1 MVTVTQS
8 GYSKVTARRRTIGC
22 PRAQTPGQGP
32 ELGHCSGVS
41 RWVRYGSSLE
51 RYYGVSLLL
60 PPTMSGPSPSA
71 PFGEKL
77 YEGKAKI
84 IYATDD
90 PAVLLTYFKDDATA
104 FNAQKR
110 GQIVDKGPINCAI
123 STYLFRQLEAAGIA
137 THWLETT
144 GDRTMRVKALQIIPL
159 EVVVRNL
166 AAGSLCKQTGLPLG
180 QRLDPPLVEFYYKN
194 DDLGDPLLT
203 GDRIRAMAIASEE
216 QIATLRRLALN
227 INQILT
233 DFFTGCAITLVDF
246 KLEFGLDAH
255 QQILL
260 GDEISPD
267 TCRLWDQSTDDETQR
282 VLDKDRFRQDLGQV
296 EAAYQRVLEK
306 VAAQSTKN

>member
-1 MVTVTQS
+1 M
-8 GYSKVTARRRTIGC
+8 GC
-22 PRAQTPGQGP
+22 PRYRPTTMVAADT
-32 ELGHCSGVS
+32 SG
-41 RWVRYGSSLE
+41 E
-51 RYYGVSLLL
+51 D
-60 PPTMSGPSPSA
+60 TSGENTSGENTS
-71 PFGEKL
+71 GEKL

-104 FNAQKR
+104 FNAQKK
-110 GQIVDKGPINCAI
+110 GQIVGKGQINCAI
-123 STYLFRQLEAAGIA
+123 STYLFQRLEAAGIE

-144 GDRTMRVKALQIIPL
+144 GDRTMRVKALQIISL

-180 QRLDPPLVEFYYKN
+180 QRLEPSLVEFYYKN

-203 GDRIRAMAIASEE
+203 GDRIRAMAIATEE
-216 QIATLRRLALN
+216 QIDTLRRLALN
-227 INQILT
+227 INQVLT
-233 DFFTGCAITLVDF
+233 KFFMGCAITLVDF
-246 KLEFGLDAH
+246 KLEFGLDAQ